1 MKYAVPSGLGHV
13 VPREPGDETVRDA
26 VVFLLP
32 LPDGPVWVL
41 EGSAALIW
49 VVAAE
54 GVAHPARAVAELAGL
69 ELDGDLEAAVSG
81 YLDDLVGRGLLEVTS

>member
-1 MKYAVPSGLGHV
+1 MRYVVPRDLAHV
-13 VPREPGDETVRDA
+13 VPGEAGEDPTAEA

-49 VVAAE
+49 MVAAE
-54 GVAHPARAVAELAGL
+54 GLTHPARAVAELSEL
-69 ELDGDLEAAVSG
+69 ELDGDLEAAVNS
-81 YLDDLVGRGLLEVTS
+81 YLDDLVSRGLLDVTS